1 MSSQLSAVSSLN
13 LTSRGKSV
21 SGKMSS
27 SGLKEERKVEKEKS
41 KSKSHLSSNSS
52 KVILRWCKGILNV
65 F

>member
-1 MSSQLSAVSSLN
+1 
-13 LTSRGKSV
+13 
-21 SGKMSS
+21 MSS
-27 SGLKEERKVEKEKS
+27 SGVKEERKVEKEKS